1 MAKKEKIVRKL
12 TKTGRGSMYVVL
24 PKEHIRNLGWRE
36 RQRLALER
44 VKGGILVKDARS
56 RK

>member
-1 MAKKEKIVRKL
+1 
-12 TKTGRGSMYVVL
+12 MYVVL